1 MTEIIISAKNVDA
14 AVAQGAEKLGKSAD
28 EVKYEVIEEGKKGI
42 FGLGASD
49 AKVRVYIEEAQEA
62 VEDEVKETAEV
73 AEETQSEAEDDGEFT
88 VMEGEK
94 FSSRDGDDSTPEGAA
109 LKLLNTIISDMG
121 IDAKAEIKGWDK
133 VIPEG
138 KSIPEKNIYVEI
150 NGEGLGALIGRH
162 GDVLDSLQ
170 YLANIAAGRK
180 VKSGDEKKEYIKICL
195 DIENYRAKREDT
207 LKALA
212 RRMADKALRYH
223 RNVTLEPMLAYER
236 KIIHAEL
243 QNYRGVF
250 TYSIGS
256 DSDRKVVIALGTPEN
271 PIKPSYSGRGSYG
284 NRRNKDVDTYTEN
297 YSDNDIGE
305 EVQETT
311 EE

>member
-1 MTEIIISAKNVDA
+1 MTEITISAKNVDA
-14 AVAQGAEKLGKSAD
+14 AVALGAEQLGKSVD

-49 AKVRVYIEEAQEA
+49 AKVRVYFEG
-62 VEDEVKETAEV
+62 D
-73 AEETQSEAEDDGEFT
+73 AEESKENTEVTSGDAVADEAEDDGEFT

-150 NGEGLGALIGRH
+150 NGDGLGALIGRH

-180 VKSGDEKKEYIKICL
+180 IKSGEDKKEYIKICL

-250 TYSIGS
+250 TYSVGS

-271 PIKPSYSGRGSYG
+271 PIKPSYDRRGSYG
-284 NRRNKDVDTYTEN
+284 NRKNKDVDTYTEN

-305 EVQETT
+305 EIQETT

>member
-14 AVAQGAEKLGKSAD
+14 AVALGAEKLGKSVD
-28 EVKYEVIEEGKKGI
+28 EIKYEVIEEGKKGI

-49 AKVRVYIEEAQEA
+49 AKVRVYIEEAGEA
-62 VEDEVKETAEV
+62 TEENTEEASEKE
-73 AEETQSEAEDDGEFT
+73 AEEDGEFI

-94 FSSRDGDDSTPEGAA
+94 FTSRDGDDSTPEGAA

-250 TYSIGS
+250 TYSVGS

-271 PIKPSYSGRGSYG
+271 PIKPSYDRRGSYG
-284 NRRNKDVDTYTEN
+284 RRSRDIDTYNDN
-297 YSDNDIGE
+297 YSDSDNVETVE
-305 EVQETT
+305 EST

>member
-1 MTEIIISAKNVDA
+1 MTEITVSAKNVDA
-14 AVAQGAEKLGKSAD
+14 AIALGAEKLGKSVD

-49 AKVRVYIEEAQEA
+49 AKVRVYVEDANEAKAVEEAA
-62 VEDEVKETAEV
+62 AKADT
-73 AEETQSEAEDDGEFT
+73 AEDDGEFT

-94 FSSRDGDDSTPEGAA
+94 FTSRDGDDSTPEGAA

-121 IDAKAEIKGWDK
+121 IDAKAEVKGWDK

-150 NGEGLGALIGRH
+150 NGDGLGALIGRH

-180 VKSGDEKKEYIKICL
+180 IKSGEEKKEYIKICL

-250 TYSIGS
+250 TYSVGS

-271 PIKPSYSGRGSYG
+271 PIKPSYDRRGSYG
-284 NRRNKDVDTYTEN
+284 NRRYRDYNTEV
-297 YSDNDIGE
+297 SESE
-305 EVQETT
+305 EVREET

>member
-14 AVAQGAEKLGKSAD
+14 AVLLGAEKLGKDIS
-28 EVKYEVIEEGKKGI
+28 EVKYEVIEEGKKGL
-42 FGLGASD
+42 FGIGAAD
-49 AKVRVYIEEAQEA
+49 AKVRVYTEDAEEASEA
-62 VEDEVKETAEV
+62 IS
-73 AEETQSEAEDDGEFT
+73 EETEDDGEFV

-94 FSSRDGDDSTPEGAA
+94 FASRDGDDTTPEGAA

-138 KSIPEKNIYVEI
+138 KSIPEKNIYIEI

-180 VKSGDEKKEYIKICL
+180 IKGGEEKKEYIKICL

-207 LKALA
+207 LKVLA
-212 RRMADKALRYH
+212 RRMADKAIRYH

-243 QNYRGVF
+243 QNYKGVF
-250 TYSIGS
+250 TYSVGS
-256 DSDRKVVIALGTPEN
+256 DSDRKVIIALGTPEN
-271 PIKPSYSGRGSYG
+271 PIKPSYSGRGYG
-284 NRRNKDVDTYTEN
+284 RRNRNNDSYSEN
-297 YSDNDIGE
+297 CSDDNM
-305 EVQETT
+305 EVQENS

>member
-14 AVAQGAEKLGKSAD
+14 AIALGAEQLGKSVD
-28 EVKYEVIEEGKKGI
+28 EIKYEVIEEGKKGL
-42 FGLGASD
+42 FGLGATD
-49 AKVRVYIEEAQEA
+49 AKIRVYF
-62 VEDEVKETAEV
+62 DEV
-73 AEETQSEAEDDGEFT
+73 AEEETADKSSCEVSENEDDGEFT

-94 FSSRDGDDSTPEGAA
+94 FASRDGDDSTPEGAA

-121 IDAKAEIKGWDK
+121 IDAKAEITGWDK

-150 NGEGLGALIGRH
+150 NGDGLGALIGRH

-180 VKSGDEKKEYIKICL
+180 VKNGDEKKEYIKICL

-250 TYSIGS
+250 TYSVGS

-284 NRRNKDVDTYTEN
+284 RRKSNDYNSYNE
-297 YSDNDIGE
+297 DNTPDIGDE
-305 EVQETT
+305 IQENT

>member
-1 MTEIIISAKNVDA
+1 MTEITISAKNVDA
-14 AVAQGAEKLGKSAD
+14 AIALGAEELGKNVD

-49 AKVRVYIEEAQEA
+49 AKVRVYVEETKKN
-62 VEDEVKETAEV
+62 EDAAKETTVEAE
-73 AEETQSEAEDDGEFT
+73 TEAEDDGEFT

-94 FSSRDGDDSTPEGAA
+94 FTSRDGDDSTPEGAA
-109 LKLLNTIISDMG
+109 LKLLNTIISDIG
-121 IDAKAEIKGWDK
+121 IDAKAEITGWDK

-150 NGEGLGALIGRH
+150 NGDGLGALIGRH

-180 VKSGDEKKEYIKICL
+180 IKSGEDKKEYIKICL

-207 LKALA
+207 LKVLA

-250 TYSIGS
+250 TYSVGS
-256 DSDRKVVIALGTPEN
+256 DNDRKVVIALGTPEN
-271 PIKPSYSGRGSYG
+271 PIKPSHDRRSSYENRKHKDSDSYS
-284 NRRNKDVDTYTEN
+284 DN
-297 YSDNDIGE
+297 YSDNNNGE
-305 EVQETT
+305 EVT
-311 EE
+311 ENKE